1 MIKVQREDF
10 DVGREIAAGP
20 GGGGGIDP
28 ARARRDPYVNT
39 ALTGNLLI
47 FRHSFFDSH
56 RPWLRYPY
64 QYPLKSMRIDVL
76 DAKQAWI
83 A

>member
-47 FRHSFFDSH
+47 FRHSFFESR
-56 RPWLRYPY
+56 RPQARYPY
-64 QYPLKSMRIDVL
+64 RYPLKSMRIDVSQG
-76 DAKQAWI
+76 KPI
-83 A
+83 Y